1 MSDRLVRETNPPE
14 GRIASPTPQYW
25 NPIAE
30 VYEKS
35 EGVDGAIKITA
46 LAEQIADLKSL
57 LDSFDGT
64 DFALD
69 ASLVALKD
77 SVDVLIA
84 RDRTGY
90 GTPTYASEPAG
101 YSYLDANAGDL
112 YFSDGTQWVKKL
124 EGIWA

>member
-25 NPIAE
+25 NPLLEA
-30 VYEKS
+30 YEKA

-57 LDSFDGT
+57 LNAFEGT

-69 ASLVALKD
+69 ASLVALKA
-77 SVDVLIA
+77 SVDALIA
-84 RDRTGY
+84 RDTVGY
-90 GTPTYASEPAG
+90 GAPVYASEPEG
-101 YSYLDANAGDL
+101 YSYLDADAGDL
-112 YFSDGTQWVKKL
+112 YFSDGTQWVRKL